1 MRVEV
6 AGESLDSAQ
15 QALVQEFAGIFAAET
30 IQQCVD
36 DSHAQLAP
44 ARVHGYVS
52 LLAYRF
58 ARERLMAASRTI
70 AATPGQP
77 PLVLFVCTANS
88 GRSQMAAAILEKEA
102 GGAVVVAS
110 AGTRPGSAVQPEVLR
125 ALGEI
130 GIGARQLFPK
140 PLSDEVVGGADVVV
154 TMGCGDTCPVVPG
167 RRYLDWQVPDPAGA
181 DPATVRAI
189 RDEIAT
195 HVRDLLVSLSPSVE
209 T

>member
-1 MRVEV
+1 M
-6 AGESLDSAQ
+6 
-15 QALVQEFAGIFAAET
+15 
-30 IQQCVD
+30 
-36 DSHAQLAP
+36 
-44 ARVHGYVS
+44 
-52 LLAYRF
+52 
-58 ARERLMAASRTI
+58 
-70 AATPGQP
+70 
-77 PLVLFVCTANS
+77 
-88 GRSQMAAAILEKEA
+88 
-102 GGAVVVAS
+102 
-110 AGTRPGSAVQPEVLR
+110 QPEVLR

-140 PLSDEVVGGADVVV
+140 PLSNEVVGGADVVV